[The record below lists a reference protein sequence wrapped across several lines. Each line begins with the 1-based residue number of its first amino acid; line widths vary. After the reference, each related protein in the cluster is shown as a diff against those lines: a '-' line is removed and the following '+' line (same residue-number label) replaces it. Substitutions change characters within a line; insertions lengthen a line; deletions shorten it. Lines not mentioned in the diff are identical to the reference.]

1 MNIMAMKLFLSGI
14 DGIIYD
20 TLAKMYNLIFE
31 IAQADVFSDDA
42 ISDFTIRIYTIL
54 GIFMLFKISFSFIK
68 YIINP
73 DSFIDKKTG
82 FQKVIVNIILVFVML
97 ISFPWVF
104 SLLKDA
110 QVALLEDNVLGNFII
125 GSSPSD
131 NTTNTDYLD
140 RQIKWSNSC
149 DGYIV
154 AASDGDYLSLSI
166 FRPFFQYNSHFSDE
180 DKRKGGVLCDNTT
193 SYDQVVAE
201 TKTVSSFITYDK
213 VLGPESGLDGAL
225 QVVAGIAAFTPIS
238 GVADIIAA
246 AAVDYQVKYLY
257 IISSI
262 VGIMVCGLLI
272 SFGFDIAV
280 RSIKLAFLQIIAPI
294 PIISYI
300 EPDSSKQTMFKS
312 WISEV
317 GKTWISLFVRLGALY
332 LAIYVLQLL
341 NMSDDKSDNS
351 IWIKMFFI
359 IGALMFAKKLP
370 SLLQTLIPGLK
381 LDGEFTLNPLKKI
394 HKEALGGTIIAGAG
408 AAIGT
413 AGLSS
418 FGGAAANLYAGKK
431 AGLKGKDLFA
441 SGGKG
446 LATGAFHGAIKGYN
460 AGKGGDFNFGKST
473 LAGIT
478 ASSDSRK
485 LGDFLGKQGMNGPF
499 KSARYKIGN
508 EVNKAAGVTGSAG
521 FSEKLKNT
529 KKENEIRLKNL
540 VAAQDQANEM
550 LNNSLNNLDE
560 NIQGSALSAIE
571 SHVVVEDGV
580 HKVEVIKKEYIKFVE
595 DEVGKEKLDSLK
607 MEVEDN
613 LKKDANFLLKSK
625 VEQDIEI
632 ESNVKNL
639 IPERFK
645 IINQKQFD
653 NLRNLAEI
661 SNDKTNKI
669 TKLEI
674 ENSKIDNN
682 QGK

>member
-104 SLLKDA
+104 SILKDA

-125 GSSPSD
+125 GSSPAENKS
-131 NTTNTDYLD
+131 NTDYLD

-154 AASDGDYLSLSI
+154 AATDGDYLSLSI

-180 DKRKGGVLCDNTT
+180 EDRKTGVLCDGTT

-213 VLGPESGLDGAL
+213 VLGPEDGW
-225 QVVAGIAAFTPIS
+225 QVAVQAVAGVIAFAAIP
-238 GVADIIAA
+238 GVGDVINA

-257 IISSI
+257 ILSSI
-262 VGIMVCGLLI
+262 VGIMVCALLI

-300 EPDSSKQTMFKS
+300 EPDSSKQTMFKT

-332 LAIYVLQLL
+332 LVIYVLQLL

-394 HKEALGGTIIAGAG
+394 GKEALGGVHIENGAKAIGAGTLGAIGGGIAGFKVGGEVGNRKRFAFSGALNGAISGGKAKKGGIMAG
-408 AAIGT
+408 ANSAYQSYMGKDFVK
-413 AGLSS
+413 LSPDKMLPS
-418 FGGAAANLYAGKK
+418 SVGEKKIAELKEIRKSGYDRKNNAESKLAFSTTVTNNLGNELVKSGVDVNNMSKDVSYHNAEVAKLQQALRNNNANTNNNEKLISELNIELKK
-431 AGLKGKDLFA
+431 PNINAEEKNKIIKQLEDADKNRFELKGKSSSIESQLEISVKSRDYCHNLNSQNDLRKEI
-441 SGGKG
+441 SQ
-446 LATGAFHGAIKGYN
+446 YN
-460 AGKGGDFNFGKST
+460 KDLET
-473 LAGIT
+473 
-478 ASSDSRK
+478 
-485 LGDFLGKQGMNGPF
+485 
-499 KSARYKIGN
+499 IGN
-508 EVNKAAGVTGSAG
+508 EISQVAKAYSIDLSPREDVDKAKS
-521 FSEKLKNT
+521 
-529 KKENEIRLKNL
+529 NL
-540 VAAQDQANEM
+540 T
-550 LNNSLNNLDE
+550 
-560 NIQGSALSAIE
+560 
-571 SHVVVEDGV
+571 
-580 HKVEVIKKEYIKFVE
+580 
-595 DEVGKEKLDSLK
+595 
-607 MEVEDN
+607 
-613 LKKDANFLLKSK
+613 
-625 VEQDIEI
+625 
-632 ESNVKNL
+632 
-639 IPERFK
+639 R
-645 IINQKQFD
+645 
-653 NLRNLAEI
+653 
-661 SNDKTNKI
+661 
-669 TKLEI
+669 
-674 ENSKIDNN
+674 
-682 QGK
+682 